1 MHARFP
7 KILYLLLAVTALG
20 VPALFGMGLL
30 VTRLLGLNV
39 PILYLAL
46 GALSLT
52 LVADVSIAI
61 ANERLNARAD
71 AKTHELNEPVGEQAA
86 VVDAFTSSGEA
97 TEGRVTVHG
106 QTWSARCE
114 EGILF
119 EVGQEVHVTDRRGL
133 TVLVRPTSP

>member
-1 MHARFP
+1 MHTGFP

-20 VPALFGMGLL
+20 VPLLFVLGLL
-30 VTRLLGLNV
+30 VTRLVGVDV
-39 PILYLAL
+39 PILYLGL
-46 GALSLT
+46 GALVLT

-61 ANERLNARAD
+61 ADERLNARAD
-71 AKTHELNEPVGEQAA
+71 AKTCQLNEPVGEQAV

-114 EGILF
+114 EGVLF
-119 EVGQEVHVTDRRGL
+119 EAGQEVRITDRRGL
-133 TVLVRPTSP
+133 TVLVRPGAS